1 MGTLKNGSR
10 ERGNNEKANISL
22 AEASEIKFDS
32 QQDTTVEEFNQFWKA
47 FPPSYIPMFI
57 FIAIAFAIG
66 RITNSAYLNSRLRS
80 YLQCAY
86 SPFKLLTG
94 FVIAAFTA

>member
-1 MGTLKNGSR
+1 VGTLKNGSR

-57 FIAIAFAIG
+57 FIAITLAKKKNSKSTYLFIQQKRRGGTGEAG
-66 RITNSAYLNSRLRS
+66 DDLVITD
-80 YLQCAY
+80 CGW
-86 SPFKLLTG
+86 F
-94 FVIAAFTA
+94 I